1 MLLMTE
7 LNESLQIIKELAE
20 DGGKKFYVEGVIM
33 QGNIKNRN
41 GRIYPMEMLVKEANR
56 YSNEYIGN
64 NKAYGELN
72 HPTNRANIDL
82 ERACVMFT
90 ELRQDGNNIVGKAR
104 VLESLPMGKI
114 VRGLIDE
121 GANLGISSRGLG
133 TVKKNSQGI
142 MEVQNDFVLMTPG
155 DIVADPSGPNCYVQG
170 IMEGVEFFYDVA
182 SGNWE
187 AMKVMEQ
194 HVEEIHKN
202 YKKIDEAKAF
212 KMFETFLSKLKN
224 S

>member
-7 LNESLQIIKELAE
+7 LTEDVQFIKEEKE
-20 DGGKKFYVEGVIM
+20 DGAKKYFLEGIIM

-41 GRIYPMEMLVKEANR
+41 GRIYPTEVLVKEMHR
-56 YSNEYIGN
+56 YSEEYIAK
-64 NKAYGELN
+64 NKSYGELN
-72 HPTNRANIDL
+72 HPQSPTIDL
-82 ERACVMFT
+82 ERASHMFT
-90 ELRQDGNNIVGKAR
+90 ELRQDGDNIVGRAR
-104 VLESLPMGKI
+104 IMTSLPMGKI
-114 VRGLIDE
+114 VVGLLDE

-133 TVKKNSQGI
+133 AVKKNAQGI
-142 MEVQNDFVLMTPG
+142 MEVSNFILSTPG

-182 SGNWE
+182 SQSWQS
-187 AMKVMEQ
+187 MQVVEQ

-202 YKKIDEAKAF
+202 YKQIDEAKAF
-212 KMFETFLSKLKN
+212 TMFEQFLSSLKN

>member
-7 LNESLQIIKELAE
+7 LNEELEIIKEATE

-41 GRIYPMEMLVKEANR
+41 GRIYPMETLVKESNR
-56 YSNEYIGN
+56 YTSEYITK

-133 TVKKNSQGI
+133 SVKKNSAGI

-182 SGNWE
+182 TGNWE
-187 AMKVMEQ
+187 AMQVIEQ

-202 YKKIDEAKAF
+202 YKQIDEAKAF
-212 KMFETFLSKLKN
+212 KMFEKFLSTLKN
-224 S
+224 